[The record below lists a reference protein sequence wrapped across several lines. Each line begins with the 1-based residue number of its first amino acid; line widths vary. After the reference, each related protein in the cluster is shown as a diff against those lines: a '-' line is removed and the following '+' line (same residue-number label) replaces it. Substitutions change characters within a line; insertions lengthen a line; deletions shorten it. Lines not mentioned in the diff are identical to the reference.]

1 MATQSNQ
8 PDMWE
13 IKCYQSIICDVSS
26 GYCVL
31 DLLLVFSPQ
40 VSHIKYLWMK
50 TDLIKYS
57 LSVHLEQSSVVENCW
72 KTSLS
77 ETNRVWDNFLTLG
90 NKSSFGCDW
99 KCWITA
105 TLYVHYTHAHTLTYS
120 KNKSGLV
127 KKHRLHCLCL
137 KYQPGSFTDDRLQ
150 SLGELALNEVIA
162 LFWTHSDKYLISVR
176 LMQVDLMQACV
187 LMP

>member
-1 MATQSNQ
+1 M
-8 PDMWE
+8 
-13 IKCYQSIICDVSS
+13 KCYQSIICDVSS

-77 ETNRVWDNFLTLG
+77 ETNRVWENFLTLG

-105 TLYVHYTHAHTLTYS
+105 TLYVHYTCTHTLRTS
-120 KNKSGLV
+120 QDWLRSIGCIVCVWSTSPDLSLMIGFSHLV
-127 KKHRLHCLCL
+127 SWHLTKWSPC
-137 KYQPGSFTDDRLQ
+137 S
-150 SLGELALNEVIA
+150 ELI
-162 LFWTHSDKYLISVR
+162 SDKYLISVR
-176 LMQVDLMQACV
+176 WMQVDLMQACV